1 MAIFH
6 GLNRPRTLNDAAQ
19 SGDNALN
26 VLIMVLLIA
35 FGVATWYFYA
45 TPMADGTNAG
55 AAVTLSA
62 PTHLP
67 THPSP

>member
-6 GLNRPRTLNDAAQ
+6 GITRPRTLNEAAQ

-26 VLIMVLLIA
+26 VLIVVLLIA
-35 FGVATWYFYA
+35 FGVATWYFHA
-45 TPMADGTNAG
+45 TPMADHTSAG
-55 AAVTLSA
+55 IATIGEPANSS
-62 PTHLP
+62 